1 MIRTLIAD
9 DDALLR
15 AALRTMVGWEA
26 LGYTLVWDCTNGLQV
41 LELL

>member
-15 AALRTMVGWEA
+15 AALRIMVDWEA
-26 LGYTLVWDCTNGLQV
+26 LGYTLVWACTHGLQV
-41 LELL
+41 LEL